1 MNMAR
6 LQRNIRKHFLITEEL
21 DAKLKLVSEERN
33 ESQNEIANNAIS
45 AYLKRFKKDDEK
57 QNERN
62 DR

>member
-1 MNMAR
+1 MAR
-6 LQRNIRKHFLITEEL
+6 VQRNIRKHFLITKEL

-45 AYLKRFKKDDEK
+45 AYLKRFKKDEK

-62 DR
+62 DG